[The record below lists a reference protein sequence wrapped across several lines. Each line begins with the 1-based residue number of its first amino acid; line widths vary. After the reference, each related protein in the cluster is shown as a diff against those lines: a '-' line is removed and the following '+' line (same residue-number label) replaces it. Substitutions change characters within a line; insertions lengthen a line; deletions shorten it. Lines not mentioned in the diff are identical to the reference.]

1 MRIIRVLRSLSLR
14 AYLLFLVLLVL
25 LPTAGLLVHTAIDQR
40 RLAAVAA
47 EHRALRIARIADL
60 EQLQLVTASRALLTS
75 VSQILVP
82 HASQMRRCAPLLASL
97 LKTEPYYINLGVIN
111 ASGRIVCSAVP
122 SAHPVM
128 VADRAYFR
136 RALMTGRFAIG
147 NYQVGR
153 ITDERTLNFAVPVLS
168 REGSQRWV
176 VFAAV
181 NLSWIHRMIASMS
194 LPHGLDVTVVDA
206 RGTVLARAPDS
217 GTAIGQSI
225 AGSPLM
231 RILKHLNRSGTT
243 ELTGVGG
250 VADLYGF
257 TPLDVSTHGD
267 VYVIAST
274 PKAIALASA
283 NRAFIQNLALFVM
296 VALAALGAAWV
307 GADALILR
315 RAKAISKAAHRLGQ
329 GDMTART
336 GLRHDHGDF
345 GQVAFA
351 LDDMAGKLQRHEDE
365 IDAAN
370 RRMHQINRA
379 LLTLGSCNRTL
390 VRAVDEES
398 LLEGM
403 CRVIV
408 ETGGYRL
415 AWVGYARA
423 DAGKSI
429 DVRAQAGFDQGYL
442 GSIRLTWADTER
454 GRGPAG
460 TAIRTGAPCL
470 VHDLL
475 SDARFGPW
483 RQDAMKHGYRACIGL
498 PLRVNG
504 QVIGVLMIYSAE
516 SDAFADREVDL
527 LTELAAD
534 IAFGIETL
542 RTRALSQKA
551 HETIWRMAYYDEV
564 TGLPNHAR
572 LTEFLQQM
580 LSDNADD
587 AHSFSLLM
595 LDVDRFREIN
605 DAVGIEHAN
614 ALLHEIGARIRSALP
629 EEELVA
635 RMRGDDFA
643 ALLPDNDADHAIRT
657 AQRIMEIMKQ
667 PFNTGELSLDV
678 RVSIGIA
685 QFPQHGN
692 QVDQLLRRADL
703 AVRRAKRSDSG
714 YSFYEPD
721 IDDDSPR
728 RLALACDLRQAIDT
742 NLLLQYYQPKID
754 MKTGQLCGVEA
765 LARWHNKQYGIIPPD
780 EFIPLAEH
788 TGLIRPLTYKVIET
802 AMKQLRAWADM
813 GRRIP
818 IAVNL
823 SAHNLHDPGLVKRIG
838 ELVDAYHIEC
848 SQLEMEITETAIMED
863 PSGALDVLTKLSHM
877 GITLS
882 IDDFGTGY
890 SSLSYLNKLPVN
902 TIKIDK
908 SFVIDMLSNEDAAL
922 IVQST
927 IGLAH
932 DLGLRVVAEGIES
945 AASWKRLAE
954 LGCDVAQGYHVARP
968 MPDHDLK
975 QWVENQCKT
984 GVWTGYVD
992 AA

>member
-1 MRIIRVLRSLSLR
+1 MQIIRILRSLRLR

-60 EQLQLVTASRALLTS
+60 EQVQLVTASRTLLTS

-82 HASQMRRCAPLLASL
+82 HASERRRCAPLLAGL
-97 LKTEPYYINLGVIN
+97 LKTEPYYINLGIIN

-122 SAHPVM
+122 SAHPVT

-136 RALMTGRFAIG
+136 RALMTGRFAVG

-153 ITDERTLNFAVPVLS
+153 ITGKRTLNFAVPVFD
-168 REGSQRWV
+168 REGSPRWV

-181 NLSWIHRMIASMS
+181 NLSWIHRTIANMS
-194 LPHGLDVTVVDA
+194 LPHGLTVTVVDTH
-206 RGTVLARAPDS
+206 GTVLARDPDS
-217 GTAIGQSI
+217 GPTVGRSI
-225 AGSPLM
+225 ADLPLM
-231 RILKHLNRSGTT
+231 RILKRLGSGTT
-243 ELTGVGG
+243 ELTGLGG

-257 TPLDVSTHGD
+257 TPLDISTHGD
-267 VYVIAST
+267 VYVIASI
-274 PKAIALASA
+274 PKAIALAAA
-283 NRAFIQNLALFVM
+283 NRAFIQNLTLFIM

-329 GDMTART
+329 GDMAART

-345 GQVAFA
+345 GEVAFA
-351 LDDMAGKLQRHEDE
+351 LDNMAGKLQRHEDE

-415 AWVGYARA
+415 AWVGYAQQ

-429 DVRAQAGFDQGYL
+429 GVQAQAGFDQGYL
-442 GSIRLTWADTER
+442 ESIRATWADTER

-498 PLRVNG
+498 PLTVHG
-504 QVIGVLMIYSAE
+504 QVIGVLMIYSTE
-516 SDAFADREVDL
+516 SDAFAHKEVDL
-527 LTELAAD
+527 LTELADD

-580 LSDNADD
+580 LSDNTDNT
-587 AHSFSLLM
+587 HSFSLLM
-595 LDVDRFREIN
+595 LDIDHFREIN
-605 DAVGIEHAN
+605 DAMGVEHAN
-614 ALLHEIGARIRSALP
+614 ALLHEIGSRIRSTLP

-657 AQRIMEIMKQ
+657 AQRIMEIMQQ
-667 PFNTGELSLDV
+667 PFITGELSLDV

-714 YSFYEPD
+714 YTFYEPGL
-721 IDDDSPR
+721 DDDSPR

-742 NLLLQYYQPKID
+742 DLLLQYYQPKVD

-765 LARWHNKQYGIIPPD
+765 LARWNSQQYGIISPD

-802 AMKQLRAWADM
+802 AMKQLRAWAAI
-813 GRRIP
+813 GWRIP

-823 SAHNLHDPGLVKRIG
+823 SAHNLRDPGLVKRIQ
-838 ELVDAYHIEC
+838 ELVDAYRIDC

-863 PSGALDVLTKLSHM
+863 PSGALDVLTKLSRM

-890 SSLSYLNKLPVN
+890 SSLSYLNKLPVDA
-902 TIKIDK
+902 IKIDK

-922 IVQST
+922 IVRST

-945 AASWKRLAE
+945 AAGWKILAE

-968 MPDHDLK
+968 MPDYDLK
-975 QWVENQCKT
+975 QWIENQCKT
-984 GVWTGYVD
+984 GIWTGYVD

>member
-1 MRIIRVLRSLSLR
+1 MQIIRILRSLRLR

-60 EQLQLVTASRALLTS
+60 EQVQLVTASRTLLTS

-82 HASQMRRCAPLLASL
+82 HASKLRRCAPLLAGL
-97 LKTEPYYINLGVIN
+97 LKTEPYYVNLGIIN

-122 SAHPVM
+122 SAHPVT

-136 RALMTGRFAIG
+136 RALMTGRFAVG

-153 ITDERTLNFAVPVLS
+153 ITGKRTLNFAVPVFD
-168 REGSQRWV
+168 REGSPRWV

-181 NLSWIHRMIASMS
+181 NLSWIHRTIANMS
-194 LPHGLDVTVVDA
+194 LPHGLTVTVVDTH
-206 RGTVLARAPDS
+206 GTVLARDPDS
-217 GTAIGQSI
+217 GPTVGRSIGDL
-225 AGSPLM
+225 PLM
-231 RILKHLNRSGTT
+231 RILKRLGSGTT
-243 ELTGVGG
+243 ELTGLGG

-257 TPLDVSTHGD
+257 TPLDISTHGD
-267 VYVIAST
+267 VYVIASI
-274 PKAIALASA
+274 PKAIALAAA
-283 NRAFIQNLALFVM
+283 NRAFIQNLTLFIM

-315 RAKAISKAAHRLGQ
+315 RAKAISRAAHRLGQ

-345 GQVAFA
+345 GEVAFA

-415 AWVGYARA
+415 AWVGYAQQ

-429 DVRAQAGFDQGYL
+429 GVQAQAGFDQGYL
-442 GSIRLTWADTER
+442 ESIRTTWADTER

-498 PLRVNG
+498 PLTVHG
-504 QVIGVLMIYSAE
+504 QVIGVLMIYSTE
-516 SDAFADREVDL
+516 SDAFAHKEVDL
-527 LTELAAD
+527 LTELADD

-572 LTEFLQQM
+572 LTEFLQQI
-580 LSDNADD
+580 LSDNTDNT
-587 AHSFSLLM
+587 HSFSLLM
-595 LDVDRFREIN
+595 LDIDHFREIN
-605 DAVGIEHAN
+605 DAMGVEHAN
-614 ALLHEIGARIRSALP
+614 ALLHEIGSRIRSTLP

-657 AQRIMEIMKQ
+657 AQRIMEIMQQ
-667 PFNTGELSLDV
+667 PFITGELSLDV

-685 QFPQHGN
+685 QFPQNGN

-703 AVRRAKRSDSG
+703 AVRRAKHSDSG
-714 YSFYEPD
+714 YTFYEPGL
-721 IDDDSPR
+721 DDDSPR

-742 NLLLQYYQPKID
+742 DLLLQYYQPKVD

-765 LARWHNKQYGIIPPD
+765 LARWNSKQYGIISPD

-802 AMKQLRAWADM
+802 AMKQLRAWAAI
-813 GRRIP
+813 GWRIP

-823 SAHNLHDPGLVKRIG
+823 SAHNLRDPGLVKRVQ
-838 ELVDAYHIEC
+838 ELLDAYRIDC

-863 PSGALDVLTKLSHM
+863 PSGALDVLTKLSRM

-890 SSLSYLNKLPVN
+890 SSLSYLNKLPVDA
-902 TIKIDK
+902 IKIDK

-922 IVQST
+922 IVRST

-945 AASWKRLAE
+945 AVGWKILAE

-968 MPDHDLK
+968 MPDYDLR
-975 QWVENQCKT
+975 QWIGNQCKT
-984 GVWTGYVD
+984 GVWTGHVD

>member
-1 MRIIRVLRSLSLR
+1 MQIIRILRSLRLR

-60 EQLQLVTASRALLTS
+60 EQVQLVTASRTLLTS

-82 HASQMRRCAPLLASL
+82 HASKLRRCAPLLAGL
-97 LKTEPYYINLGVIN
+97 LKTEPYYVNLGIIN

-122 SAHPVM
+122 SAHPVT

-136 RALMTGRFAIG
+136 RALMTGRFAVG

-153 ITDERTLNFAVPVLS
+153 ITGKRTLNFAVPVFD
-168 REGSQRWV
+168 REGSPRWV

-181 NLSWIHRMIASMS
+181 NLSWIHRTIANMS
-194 LPHGLDVTVVDA
+194 LPHGLTVTVVDTH
-206 RGTVLARAPDS
+206 GTVLARDPDS
-217 GTAIGQSI
+217 GPTVGRSIGDL
-225 AGSPLM
+225 PLM
-231 RILKHLNRSGTT
+231 RILKRLGSGTT
-243 ELTGVGG
+243 ELTGLGG

-257 TPLDVSTHGD
+257 TPLDISTHGD
-267 VYVIAST
+267 VYVIASI
-274 PKAIALASA
+274 PKAIALAAA
-283 NRAFIQNLALFVM
+283 NRAFIQNLTLFIM

-315 RAKAISKAAHRLGQ
+315 RAKAISRAAHRLGQ

-345 GQVAFA
+345 GEVAFA

-415 AWVGYARA
+415 AWVGYAQQ

-429 DVRAQAGFDQGYL
+429 GVQAQAGFDQGYL
-442 GSIRLTWADTER
+442 ESIRTTWADTER

-498 PLRVNG
+498 PLTVHG
-504 QVIGVLMIYSAE
+504 QVIGVLMIYSTE
-516 SDAFADREVDL
+516 SDAFAHKEVDL
-527 LTELAAD
+527 LTELADD

-572 LTEFLQQM
+572 LTEFLQQI
-580 LSDNADD
+580 LSDNTDNT
-587 AHSFSLLM
+587 HSFSLLM
-595 LDVDRFREIN
+595 LDIDHFREIN
-605 DAVGIEHAN
+605 DAMGVEHAN
-614 ALLHEIGARIRSALP
+614 ALLHEIGSRIRSTLP

-657 AQRIMEIMKQ
+657 AQRIMEIMQQ
-667 PFNTGELSLDV
+667 PFITGELSLDV

-685 QFPQHGN
+685 QFPQNGN

-703 AVRRAKRSDSG
+703 AVRRAKHSDSG
-714 YSFYEPD
+714 YTFYEPGL
-721 IDDDSPR
+721 DDDSPR

-742 NLLLQYYQPKID
+742 DLLLQYYQPKVD

-765 LARWHNKQYGIIPPD
+765 LARWNSQQYGIISPD

-802 AMKQLRAWADM
+802 AMKQLRAWAAI
-813 GRRIP
+813 GWRIP

-823 SAHNLHDPGLVKRIG
+823 SAHNLRDPGLVKRVQ
-838 ELVDAYHIEC
+838 ELLDAYRIDC

-863 PSGALDVLTKLSHM
+863 PSGALDVLTKLSRM

-890 SSLSYLNKLPVN
+890 SSLSYLNKLPVDA
-902 TIKIDK
+902 IKIDK

-922 IVQST
+922 IVRST

-945 AASWKRLAE
+945 AAGWKILAE

-968 MPDHDLK
+968 MPDYDLR
-975 QWVENQCKT
+975 QWIGNQCKT
-984 GVWTGYVD
+984 GVWTGHVD

>member
-1 MRIIRVLRSLSLR
+1 MQIIRILRSLRLR

-60 EQLQLVTASRALLTS
+60 EQVQLVTASRTLLTS

-82 HASQMRRCAPLLASL
+82 HASKLRRCAPLLAGL
-97 LKTEPYYINLGVIN
+97 LKTEPYYVNLGIIN

-122 SAHPVM
+122 SAHPVT

-136 RALMTGRFAIG
+136 RALMTGRFAVG

-153 ITDERTLNFAVPVLS
+153 ITGKRTLNFAVPVFD
-168 REGSQRWV
+168 REGSPRWV

-181 NLSWIHRMIASMS
+181 NLSWIHRTIANMS
-194 LPHGLDVTVVDA
+194 LPHGLTVTVVDTH
-206 RGTVLARAPDS
+206 GTVLARDPDS
-217 GTAIGQSI
+217 GPTVGRSIGDL
-225 AGSPLM
+225 PLM
-231 RILKHLNRSGTT
+231 RILKRLGSGTT
-243 ELTGVGG
+243 ELTGLGG

-257 TPLDVSTHGD
+257 TPLDISTHGD
-267 VYVIAST
+267 VYVIASI
-274 PKAIALASA
+274 PKAIALAAA
-283 NRAFIQNLALFVM
+283 NRAFIQNLTLFIM

-315 RAKAISKAAHRLGQ
+315 RAKAISRAAHRLGQ

-345 GQVAFA
+345 GEVAFA

-415 AWVGYARA
+415 AWVGYAQQ

-429 DVRAQAGFDQGYL
+429 GVQAQAGFDQGYL
-442 GSIRLTWADTER
+442 ESIRTTWADTER

-498 PLRVNG
+498 PLTVHG
-504 QVIGVLMIYSAE
+504 QVIGVLMIYSTE
-516 SDAFADREVDL
+516 SDAFAHKEVDL
-527 LTELAAD
+527 LTELADD

-572 LTEFLQQM
+572 LTEFLQQI
-580 LSDNADD
+580 LSDNTDNT
-587 AHSFSLLM
+587 HSFSLLM
-595 LDVDRFREIN
+595 LDIDHFREIN
-605 DAVGIEHAN
+605 DAMGVEHAN
-614 ALLHEIGARIRSALP
+614 ALLHEIGSRIRSTLP

-657 AQRIMEIMKQ
+657 AQRIMEIMQQ
-667 PFNTGELSLDV
+667 PFITGELSLDV

-685 QFPQHGN
+685 QFPQNGN

-703 AVRRAKRSDSG
+703 AVRRAKHSDSG
-714 YSFYEPD
+714 YTFYEPGL
-721 IDDDSPR
+721 DDDSPR

-742 NLLLQYYQPKID
+742 DLLLQYYQPKVD

-765 LARWHNKQYGIIPPD
+765 LARWNSKQYGIISPD

-802 AMKQLRAWADM
+802 AMKQLRAWAAI
-813 GRRIP
+813 GWRIP

-823 SAHNLHDPGLVKRIG
+823 SAHNLRDPGLVKRVQ
-838 ELVDAYHIEC
+838 ELLDAYRIDC

-863 PSGALDVLTKLSHM
+863 PSGALDVLTKLSRM

-890 SSLSYLNKLPVN
+890 SSLSYLNKLPVDA
-902 TIKIDK
+902 IKIDK

-922 IVQST
+922 IVRST

-945 AASWKRLAE
+945 AAGWKILAE

-968 MPDHDLK
+968 MPDYDLR
-975 QWVENQCKT
+975 QWIGNQCKT
-984 GVWTGYVD
+984 GVWTGHVD